1 MQTMVLSLLMFSGG
15 SQFALLGVIAAGGG
29 AAAAVAASAVLGVR
43 NTLYGVS
50 LNTELRPRRAVMP
63 VMAHLTIDE
72 STAVA
77 LSSADARMRR
87 LGFWVTGV
95 GVFVGWNGTTLIGA
109 LVGDLLGDVRAYGLD
124 AAAAAA
130 FIGLLWPRLKNR
142 QAVAVGVASAVLATA
157 LVPVL
162 PAGVPILLSVVVALI
177 VGTTNWLG
185 TKSGKTPVKEAA

>member
-1 MQTMVLSLLMFSGG
+1 MVLSLVMFSGG

-29 AAAAVAASAVLGVR
+29 PAAAVATSAVLGVR
-43 NTLYGVS
+43 NTLYGIS
-50 LNTELRPRRAVMP
+50 LNREIPPRRGLMP
-63 VMAHLTIDE
+63 LAAHLTIDE

-77 LSSADARMRR
+77 LSSPENRMRR
-87 LGFWVTGV
+87 LGFWVTGI
-95 GVFVGWNGTTLIGA
+95 GVFVGWNATTLAGA

-130 FIGLLWPRLKNR
+130 FIGLLWPRLRNR

-162 PAGVPILLSVVVALI
+162 PAGLPILLSVGVAVV
-177 VGTTNWLG
+177 VGATNWLG
-185 TKSGKTPVKEAA
+185 RTPVRTPEEASR